1 MSGNGKH
8 AADGSQGALTG
19 IRVLDMSIFQN
30 GPFAGVMLGD
40 MGADVI
46 KIEHPKEGDPA
57 RNVRLVAG
65 TDGDDFKIYFET
77 MNRNKRGM
85 TLDLKHPQ
93 GQEVFHTLVQQADVV
108 LQNWRLGVAQRLG
121 ADYDSLRKVNPRI
134 IRAAN
139 TGFGALGPDA
149 DMPVFDQIG
158 QARSGFTHVMA
169 DPDGTPSA
177 VGTVGFADQMGAI
190 IVAYSVT
197 MALLARERFGMG
209 QNIETSQLGA
219 MMFLMQS
226 GIHQSFMG
234 NFQPRRLPRSKI
246 TNPLSTTYRGA
257 DGKWLSMGGVQGDR
271 FWPELAKLLAIEE
284 LVEDPRYNSMEA
296 RAAHSEELVRI
307 MDGSFKEKPRDVW
320 VGLLRKAGIVV
331 GPVQEFAEL
340 WTDPQCVANGYL
352 AELEHPT
359 RGTLREVG
367 VPVTLGATPGRPRHV
382 APEFGQHTEEVL
394 LEHGYTW
401 EQIAALRE
409 AGAI

>member
-1 MSGNGKH
+1 MSGNGKNG
-8 AADGSQGALTG
+8 ADGPLTG
-19 IRVLDMSIFQN
+19 IRVLDLSIFQN
-30 GPFAGVMLGD
+30 GPFAGVMLAD

-46 KIEHPKEGDPA
+46 KIEHPKDGDPA

-77 MNRNKRGM
+77 MNRNKRAI

-93 GQEVFHTLVQQADVV
+93 GREVFYTLVKQADVV
-108 LQNWRLGVAQRLG
+108 LQNWRLGVAKRLG
-121 ADYDSLRKVNPRI
+121 VDYESLRQVNPRI

-139 TGFGALGPDA
+139 TGFGPLGPDA
-149 DMPVFDQIG
+149 DMPVFDGIG
-158 QARSGFTHVMA
+158 QARSGFVHVLA

-177 VGTVGFADQMGAI
+177 VGNIGFADQMGAI

-197 MALLARERFGMG
+197 MALLARERYGMG

-226 GIHQSFMG
+226 GIHQAFMG

-246 TNPLSTTYRGA
+246 TNPLSNCYQASDGA
-257 DGKWLSMGGVQGDR
+257 WLSMAGVQSDR
-271 FWPELAKLLAIEE
+271 YWPDLAKLTGTEG
-284 LVEDPRYNSMEA
+284 LVNDPRFNTLEA
-296 RAAHSEELVRI
+296 RAANSEELVRL
-307 MDGSFKEKPRDVW
+307 MDAAFLQKPRDEW
-320 VGLLRKAGIVV
+320 VRLLRQVGIVV
-331 GPVQEFAEL
+331 GPVQTFADL

-367 VPVTLGATPGRPRHV
+367 VPVSLSATPGKPRHV

-394 LEHGYTW
+394 LEYGYTW
-401 EQIAALRE
+401 EQIEALRE